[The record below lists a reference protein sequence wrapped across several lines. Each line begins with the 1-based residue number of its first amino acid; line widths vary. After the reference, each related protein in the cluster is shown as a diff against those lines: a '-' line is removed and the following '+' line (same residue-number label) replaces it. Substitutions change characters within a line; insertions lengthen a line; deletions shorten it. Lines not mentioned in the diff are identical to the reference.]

1 MLWYSD
7 LVSVKKGNRIFI
19 IGAGFAG
26 SNIAEEINRKKNAG
40 EVVAFLDDNPEKIGT
55 EIGGVPV
62 LGPINA
68 FTRILRTT
76 PADEAIIAIPT
87 ATRQEL
93 ASIYRTLSKAE
104 FNRIRILPNISQIV
118 NGHAHLVQAR
128 DIDPEDLLGRNPVVI
143 DLVESLSYLRG
154 KRVLITGAGGS
165 IGSELARQLLSG
177 GAERLYLL
185 GHGENSIYR
194 IDRELRLLQDG
205 GVGEKATVVPII
217 GDLQDRSYMDFILK
231 RLKADVIFHCAA
243 HKHVPMLEFN
253 PVEAVKNNVFGTLNL
268 IRAAESAGV
277 PRLVLISTDKAV
289 NPSCTYGVT
298 KRLAE
303 MLVLEERKKGQDF
316 MVVRFGNVLG
326 SRGSIVPLFKDQI
339 LAGGPVT
346 VTHPDTTRY
355 FMTIPEAS
363 SLVLK
368 AGGVGHNGGL
378 YVLDMGEPIRI
389 LDLAKQMIR
398 FYGYKEEDIPI
409 QFIGMRPGEK
419 VEEKLWNKREEPIQT
434 EYARIFKVKAE
445 PAGFSASRIAEEVD
459 SICFFNPEKP
469 ELFRNRHKLRE
480 ILKVYF
486 PSLQVPDNEPEY

>member
-1 MLWYSD
+1 MSG
-7 LVSVKKGNRIFI
+7 KKGNRIFI

-26 SNIAEEINRKKNAG
+26 INIASEIRKKKHAG
-40 EVVAFLDDNPEKIGT
+40 EVVAFLDDDPGKIGT
-55 EIGGVPV
+55 EIDGIPV

-68 FTRILRTT
+68 FAGILRTT
-76 PADEAIIAIPT
+76 PADEAIIAAPT
-87 ATRQEL
+87 ATREEL
-93 ASIYRTLSKAE
+93 AVIYRILSRVE
-104 FNRIRILPNISQIV
+104 FTRIRILPNISQIV

-128 DIDPEDLLGRNPVVI
+128 DIDPEDLLGRNPVSI

-165 IGSELARQLLSG
+165 IGSELSRQLLSG

-194 IDRELRLLQDG
+194 IDRELRRLQEG

-217 GDLQDRSYMDFILK
+217 GDLQDRDFMTFILK

-268 IRAAESAGV
+268 IRAAEAAGT

-289 NPSCTYGVT
+289 NPSCVYGVT

-303 MLVLEERKKGQDF
+303 MLVLEQRKKGLDF

-326 SRGSIVPLFKDQI
+326 SRGSIIPLFKEQI
-339 LAGGPVT
+339 LSGGPVT
-346 VTHPDTTRY
+346 VTHPDMLRY
-355 FMTIPEAS
+355 FMTIPEAA

-368 AGGVGHNGGL
+368 AGGVGENGGL
-378 YVLDMGEPIRI
+378 YILDMGEPIRI

-398 FYGYKEEDIPI
+398 FYGFNEEDIPVSY
-409 QFIGMRPGEK
+409 IGVRPGEK
-419 VEEKLWNKREEPIQT
+419 VHETLWNGEEEPERT
-434 EYARIFKVKAE
+434 EHTRIFRVKSVPFTGE
-445 PAGFSASRIAEEVD
+445 AGRIAEKVRPVCFPEPD
-459 SICFFNPEKP
+459 SRDFY
-469 ELFRNRHKLRE
+469 RNRKMLRE
-480 ILKVYF
+480 ILQSHF
-486 PSLQVPDNEPEY
+486 PTMRVPEDEPEY

>member
-1 MLWYSD
+1 MST
-7 LVSVKKGNRIFI
+7 KKKVRIFI

-26 SNIAEEINRKKNAG
+26 TNIAEEINSRKTAG
-40 EVVAFLDDNPEKIGT
+40 EVIAFLDDNPEKIGT
-55 EIGGVPV
+55 EINGIPV

-68 FTRILRTT
+68 FTRILTTT

-87 ATRQEL
+87 ASREEL
-93 ASIYRTLSKAE
+93 SRIYNTLSKAE
-104 FNRIRILPNISQIV
+104 FTRIRILPNISQIV

-128 DIDPEDLLGRNPVVI
+128 DINPEDLLGRTPVSI
-143 DLVESLSYLRG
+143 DLIESLSYLRG

-194 IDRELRLLQDG
+194 IEKELRLLQEG
-205 GVGEKATVVPII
+205 GVGEKATVVPVI
-217 GDLQDRSYMDFILK
+217 GDLQDRNYMNFILK

-243 HKHVPMLEFN
+243 HKHVPMMEVN

-268 IRAAESAGV
+268 IRAAEDVGV

-289 NPSCTYGVT
+289 NPSCVYGVT

-303 MLVLEERKKGQDF
+303 MLVLEERRKGQDF

-326 SRGSIVPLFKDQI
+326 SRGSIIPLFKEQI
-339 LAGGPVT
+339 LTGGPVT

-378 YVLDMGEPIRI
+378 YILDMGEPIKI
-389 LDLAKQMIR
+389 LDLARQMIR
-398 FYGYKEEDIPI
+398 FYGYRESDIPI

-419 VEEKLWNKREEPIQT
+419 VIEKLWNKLEDPVQT
-434 EYARIFKVKAE
+434 EYARIFKVKSE
-445 PAGFSASRIAEEVD
+445 TSPFSASEIAV
-459 SICFFNPEKP
+459 K
-469 ELFRNRHKLRE
+469 K
-480 ILKVYF
+480 
-486 PSLQVPDNEPEY
+486 

>member
-1 MLWYSD
+1 MLCYSD
-7 LVSVKKGNRIFI
+7 QVSVKKGNRIFI

-55 EIGGVPV
+55 QIADVPV

-87 ATRQEL
+87 ASREEL
-93 ASIYRTLSKAE
+93 ARIYNTLSKAE
-104 FNRIRILPNISQIV
+104 FTRIRILPNISQIV

-128 DIDPEDLLGRNPVVI
+128 DIDPEDLLGRNPVAI

-194 IDRELRLLQDG
+194 IDRELRLLQEG

-217 GDLQDRSYMDFILK
+217 GDLQDKQYMEFILK
-231 RLKADVIFHCAA
+231 RLKADVVFHCAA

-268 IRAAESAGV
+268 IRAAEAAGV

-289 NPSCTYGVT
+289 SPSCTYGVT

-303 MLVLEERKKGQDF
+303 MLVLEERKKGLDY

-326 SRGSIVPLFKDQI
+326 SRGSIIPLFKEQI

-355 FMTIPEAS
+355 FMTIPEAA

-409 QFIGMRPGEK
+409 HFIGMRPGEK
-419 VEEKLWNKREEPIQT
+419 VVEKLWNNREDPIQT

-445 PAGFSASRIAEEVD
+445 QADFSAGELAEEVD
-459 SICFFNPEKP
+459 PICFFDPEHP
-469 ELFRNRHKLRE
+469 DVFRNRNALRN
-480 ILKVYF
+480 ILKKFF

>member
-1 MLWYSD
+1 MLCYSD
-7 LVSVKKGNRIFI
+7 PVSVKKGNRIFI

-26 SNIAEEINRKKNAG
+26 TNIAEEINRKKYAG
-40 EVVAFLDDNPEKIGT
+40 EVIAFLDDNPEKIGQ
-55 EIGGVPV
+55 EIGGIPV

-68 FTRILRTT
+68 FTKILRTT

-87 ATRQEL
+87 ATREEL
-93 ASIYRTLSKAE
+93 TNIYNTLSRAG
-104 FNRIRILPNISQIV
+104 FTRIRILPNISQIV

-128 DIDPEDLLGRNPVVI
+128 DINPEDLLGRNPVAI
-143 DLVESLSYLRG
+143 DLVESLSYLRE

-205 GVGEKATVVPII
+205 GVGEKATVIPII
-217 GDLQDRSYMDFILK
+217 GDLQDSSYMHFILK

-243 HKHVPMLEFN
+243 HKHVPMLEYN
-253 PVEAVKNNVFGTLNL
+253 PVEAVKNNVYGTLNL
-268 IRAAESAGV
+268 IRAAEAVGV

-289 NPSCTYGVT
+289 DPSCVYGTT

-326 SRGSIVPLFKDQI
+326 SRGSIIPLFKEQI

-368 AGGVGHNGGL
+368 AGGVGRNGGL

-389 LDLAKQMIR
+389 LDIARQMIR
-398 FYGYKEEDIPI
+398 FYGFKEDDIPI

-419 VEEKLWNKREEPIQT
+419 VVEKLWDKMEDPVQT
-434 EYARIFKVKAE
+434 DFARIFKVKSETA
-445 PAGFSASRIAEEVD
+445 PASASEIAEAVYP
-459 SICFFNPEKP
+459 ICFFDPDKP
-469 ELFRNRHKLRE
+469 ELYRNRHKLRE
-480 ILKVYF
+480 ILQENF
-486 PSLQVPDNEPEY
+486 PSLQVPENEPVY

>member
-1 MLWYSD
+1 
-7 LVSVKKGNRIFI
+7 VSTKKGNRIFI

-26 SNIAEEINRKKNAG
+26 ANIAEEINRKKNAG
-40 EVVAFLDDNPEKIGT
+40 EVVAFLDDNPEKIGK
-55 EIGGVPV
+55 EINGIPV

-68 FTRILRTT
+68 FTGILTTT

-87 ATRQEL
+87 ASREEL
-93 ASIYRTLSKAE
+93 AQIYKTLSKAE
-104 FNRIRILPNISQIV
+104 FTRIRILPNISQIV

-128 DIDPEDLLGRNPVVI
+128 DIDPEDLLGRTPVAI

-194 IDRELRLLQDG
+194 IDKELRRLQEG
-205 GVGEKATVVPII
+205 GVGEKATVVPVI
-217 GDLQDRSYMDFILK
+217 GDLQDGNYVNFILK

-243 HKHVPMLEFN
+243 HKHVPMMERN

-268 IRAAESAGV
+268 IRAAEKAGV

-289 NPSCTYGVT
+289 SPSCVYGVT

-303 MLVLEERKKGQDF
+303 MLVLEERSKGQDF

-326 SRGSIVPLFKDQI
+326 SRGSIVPLFKEQI

-346 VTHPDTTRY
+346 ITHPDTTRY
-355 FMTIPEAS
+355 FMTIPEAA

-378 YVLDMGEPIRI
+378 YILDMGEPLRI
-389 LDLAKQMIR
+389 LDLANQMIR
-398 FYGYKEEDIPI
+398 FYGYKEEDVPI
-409 QFIGMRPGEK
+409 QYIGMRQGEK
-419 VEEKLWNKREEPIQT
+419 VKETLWNNMETPIQT
-434 EYARIFKVKAE
+434 DYARIFKVKSE
-445 PAGFSASRIAEEVD
+445 PERASALEIAENV
-459 SICFFNPEKP
+459 SPICFFDPRQP
-469 ELFRNRHKLRE
+469 ELYRNRQKLRE
-480 ILKVYF
+480 VLQRHF
-486 PSLQVPDNEPEY
+486 PSMQVPENEPEY

>member
-1 MLWYSD
+1 MNTQ
-7 LVSVKKGNRIFI
+7 KKNRIFI

-26 SNIAEEINRKKNAG
+26 SNIAEEINRKKHVG
-40 EVVAFLDDNPEKIGT
+40 EVIAFLDDNSEKIGT
-55 EIGGVPV
+55 EINGIPV

-68 FTRILRTT
+68 FTGILRTT

-87 ATRQEL
+87 ASREEL
-93 ASIYRTLSKAE
+93 KRIYNTLSRAE
-104 FNRIRILPNISQIV
+104 FTRIRILPNISQIV

-128 DIDPEDLLGRNPVVI
+128 DINPEDLLGRNPVPI
-143 DLVESLSYLRG
+143 DLIESLSYLRG

-194 IDRELRLLQDG
+194 IERELRLLQEG
-205 GVGEKATVVPII
+205 GVGERATVVPII
-217 GDLQDRSYMDFILK
+217 GDLQDKEYMEFILK

-243 HKHVPMLEFN
+243 HKHVPMMEVN
-253 PVEAVKNNVFGTLNL
+253 PVEAFKNNVFGTLNL
-268 IRAAESAGV
+268 IRAAESVGI

-289 NPSCTYGVT
+289 NPSCVYGVT

-303 MLVLEERKKGQDF
+303 MLVLEERKKGQDY

-326 SRGSIVPLFKDQI
+326 SRGSIIPLFKEQI
-339 LAGGPVT
+339 LEGGPVT
-346 VTHPDTTRY
+346 VTHPETTRY

-378 YVLDMGEPIRI
+378 YILDMGEPIRI

-419 VEEKLWNKREEPIQT
+419 IEEKLWNNQEIPAKT
-434 EYARIFKVKAE
+434 EYARIFKVKSE
-445 PAGFSASRIAEEVD
+445 NETLSASGIAERVKAV
-459 SICFFNPEKP
+459 CFFDPDKP
-469 ELFRNRHKLRE
+469 ELYRNRHKLRQ
-480 ILKVYF
+480 ILQEHF
-486 PSLQVPDNEPEY
+486 PFMQVPENEPEY